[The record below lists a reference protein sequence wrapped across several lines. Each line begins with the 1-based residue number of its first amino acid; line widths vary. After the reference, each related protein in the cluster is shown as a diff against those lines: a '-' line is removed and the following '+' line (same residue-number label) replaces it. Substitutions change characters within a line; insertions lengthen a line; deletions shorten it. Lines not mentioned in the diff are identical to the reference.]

1 MTAPRILLAG
11 ATGLV
16 GSLVLKIHRR
26 PGLDPGLGFSTAD
39 NEAEPHVKHG
49 VTSAGEATMN
59 IIPVSRRPIPGH
71 PGVVAD
77 FDDLP
82 PLPAARVAVCA
93 LGTTRAKAGSD
104 AAFRAVDH
112 DAVLAF
118 ARAAKAAGV
127 THFILVSSVGA
138 NPKASLLYPRTKGEV
153 ETALEQ
159 MAFTRLDILQPG
171 LLIGPRAERR
181 PVERFLQWAA
191 PVMDH
196 FLPRD
201 MGSLPA
207 QAVARAIVALTH
219 RHEAGVFRHTNRA
232 IAALRGQLP
241 ID

>member
-1 MTAPRILLAG
+1 MRVLLAG

-16 GSLVLKIHRR
+16 GGLVLKA
-26 PGLDPGLGFSTAD
+26 T
-39 NEAEPHVKHG
+39 EAME
-49 VTSAGEATMN
+49 

-71 PGVVAD
+71 LGVVAD

-82 PLPAARVAVCA
+82 PLPEAQVAVCA

-138 NPKASLLYPRTKGEV
+138 NPRSSLLYPRTKGEV
-153 ETALEQ
+153 EVALTA
-159 MAFTRLDILQPG
+159 MGFSSLDILQPG

-191 PVMDH
+191 PVMDP

-201 MGSLPA
+201 VGSLPA
-207 QAVARAIVALTH
+207 EAVAGAIVTLTM
-219 RHEAGVFRHTNRA
+219 RSEPGVFRHTNRV
-232 IAALRGQLP
+232 IASLTLT
-241 ID
+241 

>member
-1 MTAPRILLAG
+1 MRIVLAG

-16 GSLVLKIHRR
+16 GGLVLKSALR
-26 PGLDPGLGFSTAD
+26 PARDAGLGLSSATAD
-39 NEAEPHVKHG
+39 LE
-49 VTSAGEATMN
+49 
-59 IIPVSRRPIPGH
+59 IIPITRRPISGH

-82 PLPAARVAVCA
+82 PLPPAQVAVCA

-118 ARAAKAAGV
+118 ARAALLAGV

-153 ETALEQ
+153 EAALAA
-159 MAFTRLDILQPG
+159 MGFTRLDILQPG

-191 PVMDH
+191 PVMDLA
-196 FLPRD
+196 LPRD
-201 MGSLPA
+201 VGSLPA
-207 QAVARAIVALTH
+207 DAVAEAILALTKH
-219 RHEAGVFRHTNRA
+219 NEPGVFRHTNRA
-232 IAALRGQLP
+232 IASLTFT
-241 ID
+241 

>member
-1 MTAPRILLAG
+1 MLLAG
-11 ATGLV
+11 ASGLV
-16 GSLVLKIHRR
+16 G
-26 PGLDPGLGFSTAD
+26 GLMLGLCPDA
-39 NEAEPHVKHG
+39 
-49 VTSAGEATMN
+49 
-59 IIPVSRRPIPGH
+59 IPITRRPIGW

-82 PLPAARVAVCA
+82 PLPEAQVAVCA
-93 LGTTRAKAGSD
+93 LGTTRAKAGSA

-153 ETALEQ
+153 EAALAG
-159 MAFTRLDILQPG
+159 MGFTRLDILQPG

-191 PVMDH
+191 PVMDLA
-196 FLPRD
+196 LPRD
-201 MGSLPA
+201 LGSLPA
-207 QAVARAIVALTH
+207 EAVAGAIVALTK
-219 RHEAGVFRHTNRA
+219 RSEPGVFRHTNRA
-232 IAALRGQLP
+232 IASLTLT
-241 ID
+241 

>member
-1 MTAPRILLAG
+1 MRRLLAG
-11 ATGLV
+11 ASGLV
-16 GSLVLKIHRR
+16 GRLVL
-26 PGLDPGLGFSTAD
+26 GLCRDA
-39 NEAEPHVKHG
+39 
-49 VTSAGEATMN
+49 
-59 IIPVSRRPIPGH
+59 IPITRRPIGR

-82 PLPAARVAVCA
+82 PLPQAQVAVCA

-153 ETALEQ
+153 EAALAA
-159 MAFTRLDILQPG
+159 MGFARLDILQPG

-191 PVMDH
+191 PVMDLA
-196 FLPRD
+196 LPRD
-201 MGSLPA
+201 LGSLPA
-207 QAVARAIVALTH
+207 GMVAGAIIALTKSN
-219 RHEAGVFRHTNRA
+219 EPGVFRHTNRA
-232 IAALRGQLP
+232 IASLTLT
-241 ID
+241 

>member
-1 MTAPRILLAG
+1 VKILLAG
-11 ATGLV
+11 ASGLV
-16 GSLVLKIHRR
+16 GGLVL
-26 PGLDPGLGFSTAD
+26 GLCPDA
-39 NEAEPHVKHG
+39 
-49 VTSAGEATMN
+49 
-59 IIPVSRRPIPGH
+59 IPITRRPIGR

-82 PLPAARVAVCA
+82 PLPDAQVAVCA

-118 ARAAKAAGV
+118 ARAAQAAGV

-153 ETALEQ
+153 EAALTA
-159 MAFTRLDILQPG
+159 MAFSRLDILLPG

-191 PVMDH
+191 PIMDP
-196 FLPRD
+196 FLPRA

-207 QAVARAIVALTH
+207 EAVAKAILALANQS
-219 RHEAGVFRHTNRA
+219 EPGVFRHTNRSLSSLA
-232 IAALRGQLP
+232 RSL
-241 ID
+241 

>member
-1 MTAPRILLAG
+1 MLLAG
-11 ATGLV
+11 ASGLV
-16 GSLVLKIHRR
+16 GGLVLDLC
-26 PGLDPGLGFSTAD
+26 PDA
-39 NEAEPHVKHG
+39 
-49 VTSAGEATMN
+49 
-59 IIPVSRRPIPGH
+59 IPITRRPIGR

-82 PLPAARVAVCA
+82 PLPQAQVAVCA

-153 ETALEQ
+153 EAALAA
-159 MAFTRLDILQPG
+159 MGFTRLDILQPG

-191 PVMDH
+191 PVMDLA
-196 FLPRD
+196 LPRD
-201 MGSLPA
+201 LGSLPA
-207 QAVARAIVALTH
+207 GMVAGAIIALTKCN
-219 RHEAGVFRHTNRA
+219 EPGVFRHTNRA
-232 IAALRGQLP
+232 IASLTLT
-241 ID
+241 

>member
-1 MTAPRILLAG
+1 MLLAG

-16 GSLVLKIHRR
+16 GSLVLKMNRR
-26 PGLDPGLGFSTAD
+26 PGLDPGLGFSSAD
-39 NEAEPHVKHG
+39 KKAEPRVEHG
-49 VTSAGEATMN
+49 VTSAGEAAMD
-59 IIPVSRRPIPGH
+59 IITVSRRPIPGY

-82 PLPAARVAVCA
+82 PLPQARVAVCA

-138 NPKASLLYPRTKGEV
+138 NPRASLLYPRTKGEV
-153 ETALEQ
+153 EAALAA
-159 MAFTRLDILQPG
+159 MGFTRLDILQPG

-191 PVMDH
+191 PVMDLA
-196 FLPRD
+196 LPRS

-207 QAVARAIVALTH
+207 QAVAGAIIALI
-219 RHEAGVFRHTNRA
+219 RRSEPGIFRHGNRA
-232 IAALRGQLP
+232 IASLTFT
-241 ID
+241 

>member
-1 MTAPRILLAG
+1 MRVLLAG

-16 GSLVLKIHRR
+16 GGLVL
-26 PGLDPGLGFSTAD
+26 GLCHDA
-39 NEAEPHVKHG
+39 
-49 VTSAGEATMN
+49 
-59 IIPVSRRPIPGH
+59 IPITRRPIVGH

-82 PLPAARVAVCA
+82 PLPQAQIAVCA

-118 ARAAKAAGV
+118 ARAARDSGV

-138 NPKASLLYPRTKGEV
+138 NPNASLLYPRTKGEV
-153 ETALEQ
+153 EAALTA
-159 MAFTRLDILQPG
+159 MGFTRLDILQPG

-191 PVMDH
+191 PVMDIA
-196 FLPRD
+196 LPRA

-207 QAVARAIVALTH
+207 KAVAQAIVALT
-219 RHEAGVFRHTNRA
+219 RRSEPGIFRHSNRA
-232 IAALRGQLP
+232 IASLTFT
-241 ID
+241 

>member
-1 MTAPRILLAG
+1 MRILLAG

-16 GSLVLKIHRR
+16 GGLVLDFLSPRR
-26 PGLDPGLGFSTAD
+26 PALDAGLGFSAPQ
-39 NEAEPHVKHG
+39 EKAEPRVKHG
-49 VTSAGEATMN
+49 VTNEKGEALE
-59 IIPVSRRPIPGH
+59 IIPITRRPIGR

-82 PLPAARVAVCA
+82 PLPQAQVAVCA

-153 ETALEQ
+153 EAVLAA
-159 MAFTRLDILQPG
+159 MGFARLDILQPG

-191 PVMDH
+191 PVMDLA
-196 FLPRD
+196 LPRD
-201 MGSLPA
+201 VGSLPA
-207 QAVARAIVALTH
+207 DAVAEAIVALTK
-219 RHEAGVFRHTNRA
+219 RSEPGVFRHTNRA
-232 IAALRGQLP
+232 IASLTLT
-241 ID
+241 

>member
-1 MTAPRILLAG
+1 MLLAG

-16 GSLVLKIHRR
+16 GGLVLKSARR
-26 PGLDPGLGFSTAD
+26 PGLDPGPRFSSATAD
-39 NEAEPHVKHG
+39 LE
-49 VTSAGEATMN
+49 
-59 IIPVSRRPIPGH
+59 IIPVTRRPIPGH
-71 PGVVAD
+71 PGIVAD

-82 PLPAARVAVCA
+82 PLPEAQVAVCA

-153 ETALEQ
+153 EAALTA
-159 MAFTRLDILQPG
+159 MAFPRLDILQPG

-181 PVERFLQWAA
+181 PVERVLQWAA
-191 PVMDH
+191 PVMDLA
-196 FLPRD
+196 LPRD
-201 MGSLPA
+201 VGSLPA
-207 QAVARAIVALTH
+207 ESVAAAIVALT
-219 RHEAGVFRHTNRA
+219 RRTEPGVFRHTNRV
-232 IAALRGQLP
+232 IAAF
-241 ID
+241 